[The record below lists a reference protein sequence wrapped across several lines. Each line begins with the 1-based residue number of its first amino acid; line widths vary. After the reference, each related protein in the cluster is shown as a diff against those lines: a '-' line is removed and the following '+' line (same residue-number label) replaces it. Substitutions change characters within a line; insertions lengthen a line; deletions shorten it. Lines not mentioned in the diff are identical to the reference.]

1 MEYGTKSSAEK
12 PSSEL
17 EKRIAVS
24 VRKDFCEA
32 SLPGS
37 LSFSGA
43 GGSELSGPNAL
54 RGEEVADM
62 KVEARTARVIPPPL
76 YFNLEHARAFP
87 GFLARVFLLV
97 VVLAAGVSYFPSD
110 ASAQDRGDYLQA
122 RGGAGFY
129 NNVLGTWGTYRARPG
144 RQAFRMACE
153 VLEGYQLYT
162 FYACPW
168 NAKPTS
174 KAAAD
179 NVSGCSFIASGIRG
193 RDWSRDFDL
202 TQAMVDNGGFYAVMY
217 RPFSFLTD
225 IAFWVPLHGLD
236 VSPSGGLSLVEGGSG
251 TYEVKLMSWPLRWR
265 WSPHYDTQLTKTD
278 EAVTI
283 RVASNNPSVV
293 VKEGGELRFEAND
306 DNDRIWSTAQTVR
319 VEALSDDNLLDERAT
334 LSFEVSSDSLS
345 EYSWIAG
352 DDRWNV
358 KANVMDDDYPG
369 LAITGATASESDEA
383 LDFTVKLSTTS
394 SRRVTVDWTVIA
406 EGADAGT
413 ATPGTADSGDYDYWS
428 TVGGTL
434 VFSEG
439 SPLTRVISVPINDDS
454 VLEGDE
460 TVKVS
465 LGTPSPGDVR
475 VSGSGVAT
483 GTIVDDD
490 ERTVV
495 GAASGEFSQGETR
508 VTVDSRLPEDTG
520 LEVVLPTELERG
532 GEAIGGLV
540 VTLREADADVE
551 IDDDLFGY
559 TGDDAD
565 HVLVDVD
572 VSPVPDA
579 AVRICLPVTEEL
591 RMAAGERRLYLIR
604 FSGGTWERL
613 SSTVEGEMVCA
624 STSGF
629 SPFAVVYER
638 MSSGSDGRTPSSPNE
653 MNSGTGSG
661 GGGCAISGENRFSSP
676 VLLAMLLGML
686 LMPLLFFG
694 RFRKRGRRFPP
705 EKQVVPPR

>member
-1 MEYGTKSSAEK
+1 MMREH
-12 PSSEL
+12 
-17 EKRIAVS
+17 
-24 VRKDFCEA
+24 
-32 SLPGS
+32 
-37 LSFSGA
+37 
-43 GGSELSGPNAL
+43 GPQFY
-54 RGEEVADM
+54 R
-62 KVEARTARVIPPPL
+62 RV
-76 YFNLEHARAFP
+76 
-87 GFLARVFLLV
+87 
-97 VVLAAGVSYFPSD
+97 
-110 ASAQDRGDYLQA
+110 
-122 RGGAGFY
+122 
-129 NNVLGTWGTYRARPG
+129 
-144 RQAFRMACE
+144 
-153 VLEGYQLYT
+153 
-162 FYACPW
+162 
-168 NAKPTS
+168 
-174 KAAAD
+174 
-179 NVSGCSFIASGIRG
+179 
-193 RDWSRDFDL
+193 
-202 TQAMVDNGGFYAVMY
+202 
-217 RPFSFLTD
+217 
-225 IAFWVPLHGLD
+225 IAFWVPLYGLD
-236 VSPSGGLSLVEGGSG
+236 VSPGGGLSLEEGESG
-251 TYEVKLMSWPLRWR
+251 TYMVKLRSWPARNYHTA
-265 WSPHYDTQLTKTD
+265 SGPELTKTD

-283 RVASNNPSVV
+283 RVVSNNPGVV
-293 VKEGGELRFEAND
+293 VKEGEELRFEAND
-306 DNDRIWSTAQTVR
+306 DDGKIWSTAQTVT
-319 VEALSDDNLLDERAT
+319 VESVSDDNSLDERAA
-334 LSFEVSSDSLS
+334 LSFEVSSDSPS

-352 DDRWNV
+352 DDRLNV
-358 KANVMDDDYPG
+358 NANVMDDDYPG
-369 LAITGATASESDEA
+369 LTITGATASESDET

-394 SRRVTVDWTVIA
+394 SRRVTVDWTVITD
-406 EGADAGT
+406 GADAGT

-495 GAASGEFSQGETR
+495 GAASGEFSQGDTR

-520 LEVVLPTELERG
+520 LEVVLPAELERG

-551 IDDDLFGY
+551 IDEGLFGY

-579 AVRICLPVTEEL
+579 AVRICLPVTEGL

-604 FSGGTWERL
+604 FSGGSWERL

-624 STSGF
+624 DSGGF

-638 MSSGSDGRTPSSPNE
+638 MNSVSGSDGRTPSSPNE
-653 MNSGTGSG
+653 MNSGPGSG
-661 GGGCAISGENRFSSP
+661 GGGCAISGENRFASPAAWSSSP
-676 VLLAMLLGML
+676 ALLAMLLI
-686 LMPLLFFG
+686 PLLFFG
-694 RFRKRGRRFPP
+694 RFRKRR
-705 EKQVVPPR
+705 QTASVA

>member
-1 MEYGTKSSAEK
+1 M
-12 PSSEL
+12 
-17 EKRIAVS
+17 IAN
-24 VRKDFCEA
+24 R
-32 SLPGS
+32 
-37 LSFSGA
+37 
-43 GGSELSGPNAL
+43 PN
-54 RGEEVADM
+54 
-62 KVEARTARVIPPPL
+62 
-76 YFNLEHARAFP
+76 
-87 GFLARVFLLV
+87 
-97 VVLAAGVSYFPSD
+97 
-110 ASAQDRGDYLQA
+110 
-122 RGGAGFY
+122 
-129 NNVLGTWGTYRARPG
+129 
-144 RQAFRMACE
+144 FR
-153 VLEGYQLYT
+153 YWT
-162 FYACPW
+162 
-168 NAKPTS
+168 
-174 KAAAD
+174 
-179 NVSGCSFIASGIRG
+179 
-193 RDWSRDFDL
+193 RDFDV
-202 TQAMVDNGGFYAVMY
+202 TQAMVDNGNFWVTAKRGNTT
-217 RPFSFLTD
+217 L
-225 IAFWVPLHGLD
+225 IAFRVPLYGLD
-236 VSPSGGLSLVEGGSG
+236 VSPGGGLSLEEGESG
-251 TYEVKLMSWPLRWR
+251 TYMVKLKNWPLLLEY
-265 WSPHYDTQLTKTD
+265 SADPAVLTKTD
-278 EAVTI
+278 EVVTI
-283 RVASNNPSVV
+283 RVASNNPGVV
-293 VKEGGELRFEAND
+293 VKEGRELTFEAND
-306 DNDRIWSTAQTVR
+306 DNGNIWSTAQTVR
-319 VEALSDDNLLDERAT
+319 VESVSDDNSLDERAT
-334 LSFEVSSDSLS
+334 LSFEVSSDSPS

-352 DDRWNV
+352 DDRLNV

-369 LAITGATASESDEA
+369 LTITGATASESDET

-413 ATPGTADSGDYDYWS
+413 ATPGTSGSGDYDYWS

-520 LEVVLPTELERG
+520 LEVVLPAELERG

-604 FSGGTWERL
+604 FSGGSWERL

-624 STSGF
+624 ATSGF
-629 SPFAVVYER
+629 SPFAVVYEQTTN
-638 MSSGSDGRTPSSPNE
+638 MGSGSG
-653 MNSGTGSG
+653 NSGNGGSG
-661 GGGCAISGENRFSSP
+661 GDGGCAISGEKRFSSS
-676 VLLAMLLGML
+676 VLLTALL
-686 LMPLLFFG
+686 PLLFFG
-694 RFRKRGRRFPP
+694 RFRKRGRSFPQG
-705 EKQVVPPR
+705 E